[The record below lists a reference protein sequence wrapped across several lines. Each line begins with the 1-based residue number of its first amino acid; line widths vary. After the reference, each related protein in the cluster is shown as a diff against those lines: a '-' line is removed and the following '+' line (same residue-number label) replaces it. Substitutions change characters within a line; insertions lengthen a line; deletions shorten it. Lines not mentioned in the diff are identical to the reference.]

1 MYGRNRWHRWRQN
14 LILSI
19 ICVILFII
27 LAGLLYWSRQSD
39 ARTALRI
46 RQLSEAESET
56 GISESGEGETDGQ
69 KIKETENETGAA
81 FPEDDATETERQD
94 KAAQGIVCWGD
105 DLINGTDSDTYSYMV
120 VLQRLLT
127 ENGYELDVIDKTL
140 QGAGT
145 LSMMTMAGVAAE
157 DVQQF
162 INAHEEAAG
171 GAELYITEKGIRD
184 LTPEQTERNDL
195 ECIPVIFMGYYGG
208 WNHDPQELIQQQ
220 RKILDTFPETDRFI
234 IAGTRPVDGSVDT
247 TTLDSA
253 MSGTWGEHYI
263 SLGTLTASP
272 ASTHEAQE
280 ILAQAVFDKLVELN
294 YIMK

>member
-1 MYGRNRWHRWRQN
+1 MYGRNRQHRGRQN

-19 ICVILFII
+19 ICIFLFII

-39 ARTALRI
+39 AKTALRI
-46 RQLSEAESET
+46 RQLSEGERENSTA
-56 GISESGEGETDGQ
+56 ESGENETNNL
-69 KIKETENETGAA
+69 KIKETENKKGAA
-81 FPEDDATETERQD
+81 SSQSVAPETEGQD
-94 KAAQGIVCWGD
+94 QAAQGIVCWGD
-105 DLINGTDSDTYSYMV
+105 DLINGVDSDTYSYKV

-127 ENGYELDVIDKTL
+127 ENGYGLDVVDKTL

-162 INAHEEAAG
+162 ISAHEEASG

-195 ECIPVIFMGYYGG
+195 ACIPVIFMGYYGG
-208 WNHDPQELIQQQ
+208 WNHDPQELAQQQ
-220 RKILDTFPETDRFI
+220 RKILDTFPQTDRFI
-234 IAGTRPVDGSVDT
+234 IAGTRPVDGSVDSNA
-247 TTLDSA
+247 LDSA
-253 MSGTWGEHYI
+253 MNEVWGEHYI
-263 SLGTLTASP
+263 SLAALTASP

-294 YIMK
+294 YITK